1 MTTKIKFVFP
11 KLELTIGLELTLFS
25 STAAVLVFTALITRV
40 SLYILLV
47 GLVPLPPAED
57 VMLDVVPAPLVTANC
72 STAGVCAALIEVE
85 PRKVLTTPN
94 RSVSSISWSS
104 SLQSSRPS
112 ASRPCSD

>member
-25 STAAVLVFTALITRV
+25 STAAVLSL
-40 SLYILLV
+40 SLYGTHHRGVIIYILV

-57 VMLDVVPAPLVTANC
+57 VMLVVVPAPLVTANC
-72 STAGVCAALIEVE
+72 CTAGVCAALIEVV
-85 PRKVLTTPN
+85 PHKVLTTPN

-104 SLQSSRPS
+104 SL
-112 ASRPCSD
+112 